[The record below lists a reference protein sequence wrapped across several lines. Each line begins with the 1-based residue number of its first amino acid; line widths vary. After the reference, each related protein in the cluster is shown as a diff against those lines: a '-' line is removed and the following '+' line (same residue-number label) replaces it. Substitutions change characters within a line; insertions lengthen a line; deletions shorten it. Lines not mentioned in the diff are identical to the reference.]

1 MPAKAR
7 RLANSTLVQ
16 NDNSPP
22 RLRKTP
28 QRKNREAATLGKLK
42 AIGADQR
49 SISIDSES
57 DEESQ
62 IKKDPVK
69 KPFGTPIRKR
79 DLSTSASCGSE
90 TVPMKWCC
98 GGLGHDSG
106 SSATAPILPPSAPA
120 NGGSNSRRQQL
131 TIQGDQVVL
140 DATTVNLNHHAHF
153 ATDEH
158 PSTSQEAYQSIP
170 GKKNDSANEPLL
182 EGSPRHS
189 SLIMDKYGPML
200 LKPCKIVL
208 YISSTTNASSTSTD
222 CPFLDRLRQADW
234 QVHRTS
240 SILANS
246 ELQKSRPVIV
256 ILDNKLTDL
265 VAVTRSLHLLPESE
279 DVLFAVLSDRVL
291 SDKRR
296 RALAKCELH
305 EFFLTSSTDIAICEL
320 FAKLAARLRAIPA
333 LFAVVEEAE
342 QPIKICDER
351 NVVQYVN
358 RAYEITTGC
367 ARANVLGSDASELH
381 SRTAN
386 SGSLHASVQ
395 ASSPGDLNMEGN
407 HASGSASNSTPA
419 FNANRRRSSEWHC
432 ITVPGSSNPQFV
444 YVKRGSADATICR
457 DLSLKSLRSNSALV
471 DAPITE
477 ALTVLA
483 NVLHKCD
490 DETQPMVRDAIKILS
505 STELYAPSIT
515 RFQNN
520 DRIAS
525 GYYDGLI
532 RLHHPSRQRKRSV
545 VDAFRDQ
552 RRASGSEAQSRRR
565 ISSDVV
571 NALEAEIS
579 WHFDV
584 IELERVTEHHALSHL
599 GAKIFER
606 WNVIDTLR
614 CSPDTIARW
623 LTVIEAN
630 YQGSNTYHNA
640 THAADVLQAT
650 SFFLNSDNVA
660 QNVQDTHATA
670 ALIAATVHDLD
681 HPGRGNA
688 FLMNTRQRL
697 ALLYN
702 DHSVLENHHVA
713 LAFQLTLAQNGIN
726 IFARMPREEF
736 AQMRQAIIDM
746 VLATDMSRH
755 FEYLT
760 KFQQVVPNL
769 PDLDENRDANSM
781 TICRMM
787 IKCADIANPT
797 RDWKLCHQWAMR
809 IVEEY
814 FDQTSEE
821 REKGLPLTMKGF
833 ERDTCNVPMTQCTFV
848 DMFAREAFTL
858 WCDFAE
864 LPELPQLLESN
875 YETWKQMASTWDPS
889 QNVNLLSKPP

>member
-1 MPAKAR
+1 MR
-7 RLANSTLVQ
+7 
-16 NDNSPP
+16 
-22 RLRKTP
+22 
-28 QRKNREAATLGKLK
+28 
-42 AIGADQR
+42 
-49 SISIDSES
+49 
-57 DEESQ
+57 
-62 IKKDPVK
+62 
-69 KPFGTPIRKR
+69 
-79 DLSTSASCGSE
+79 
-90 TVPMKWCC
+90 WCC
-98 GGLGHDSG
+98 GGLSEARGAV
-106 SSATAPILPPSAPA
+106 ATTA
-120 NGGSNSRRQQL
+120 NGGSTNNGRRQAQL

-140 DATTVNLNHHAHF
+140 DATTAASSLNNLHQGSSLK
-153 ATDEH
+153 DEPR
-158 PSTSQEAYQSIP
+158 PSTSAEVEAYQFSSSHGRYKTTTSSHPVSISGRINSGSGE
-170 GKKNDSANEPLL
+170 GKIIDNINQESTLL
-182 EGSPRHS
+182 SPRNAA
-189 SLIMDKYGPML
+189 LIMDKYGPML
-200 LKPCKIVL
+200 LRPCKSALFVT
-208 YISSTTNASSTSTD
+208 SVSPSSTSSSSSTILD
-222 CPFLDRLRQADW
+222 CAFLERLRQSDW
-234 QVHRTS
+234 QLHCCN

-246 ELQKSRPVIV
+246 EVQKHRPVII
-256 ILDNKLTDL
+256 ILDNKLSDL
-265 VAVTRSLHLLPESE
+265 TAVSRSLHALPESE
-279 DVLFAVLSDRVL
+279 DVLFGVLSDRGI
-291 SDKRR
+291 SDKRKR
-296 RALAKCELH
+296 TLLKCELH
-305 EFFLTSSTDIAICEL
+305 EYFLSSSIDISICEL

-342 QPIKICDER
+342 QPIKICDDR
-351 NVVQYVN
+351 NIVQYVN
-358 RAYEITTGC
+358 RAYEIQTGC
-367 ARANVLGSDASELH
+367 SRAEVLGSDAGEIHSKAIIHTSATLPPLH
-381 SRTAN
+381 PHPHHQHPPPP
-386 SGSLHASVQ
+386 LHVI
-395 ASSPGDLNMEGN
+395 G
-407 HASGSASNSTPA
+407 STPMNEA
-419 FNANRRRSSEWHC
+419 MEVTPTTATATTPQPQETTTGSIGNVSFPHSFNPSRRRSSEWHC

-457 DLSLKSLRSNSALV
+457 DLSLKSLRSQSALV

-505 STELYAPSIT
+505 SNELYAPTIT

-545 VDAFRDQ
+545 VDAFREQ
-552 RRASGSEAQSRRR
+552 RRTSATDSRRR

-571 NALEAEIS
+571 NALENEDS

-584 IELERVTEHHALSHL
+584 IELERVTEHHPLSHL

-606 WNVIDTLR
+606 WNCADVLR
-614 CSPDTIARW
+614 CSGDTIARW

-630 YQGSNTYHNA
+630 YQNTNTYHNA

-650 SFFLNSDNVA
+650 SFFLISEVVA
-660 QNVQDTHATA
+660 QTVQDNHATA

-688 FLMNTRQRL
+688 FLINTRQRL

-702 DHSVLENHHVA
+702 DQSVLENHHVA

-726 IFARMPREEF
+726 IFSKMQREEF
-736 AQMRQAIIDM
+736 IQMRQSIIDM

-755 FEYLT
+755 FEYIT
-760 KFQQVVPNL
+760 KFQQIIPNL
-769 PDLDENRDANSM
+769 PDLEENRESNSM
-781 TICRMM
+781 TVCRMM

-797 RDWKLCHQWAMR
+797 REWKLCVQWAMR

-814 FDQTSEE
+814 FFQTAEE

-864 LPELPQLLESN
+864 IPHLLQQLETN
-875 YETWKQMASTWDPS
+875 YEKWKQMSTTWEPG
-889 QNVNLLSKPP
+889 QNLDLISKPPA

>member
-1 MPAKAR
+1 
-7 RLANSTLVQ
+7 
-16 NDNSPP
+16 
-22 RLRKTP
+22 
-28 QRKNREAATLGKLK
+28 
-42 AIGADQR
+42 
-49 SISIDSES
+49 
-57 DEESQ
+57 
-62 IKKDPVK
+62 
-69 KPFGTPIRKR
+69 
-79 DLSTSASCGSE
+79 
-90 TVPMKWCC
+90 
-98 GGLGHDSG
+98 
-106 SSATAPILPPSAPA
+106 
-120 NGGSNSRRQQL
+120 
-131 TIQGDQVVL
+131 
-140 DATTVNLNHHAHF
+140 
-153 ATDEH
+153 
-158 PSTSQEAYQSIP
+158 
-170 GKKNDSANEPLL
+170 
-182 EGSPRHS
+182 
-189 SLIMDKYGPML
+189 
-200 LKPCKIVL
+200 
-208 YISSTTNASSTSTD
+208 
-222 CPFLDRLRQADW
+222 
-234 QVHRTS
+234 
-240 SILANS
+240 
-246 ELQKSRPVIV
+246 
-256 ILDNKLTDL
+256 
-265 VAVTRSLHLLPESE
+265 
-279 DVLFAVLSDRVL
+279 
-291 SDKRR
+291 
-296 RALAKCELH
+296 
-305 EFFLTSSTDIAICEL
+305 
-320 FAKLAARLRAIPA
+320 
-333 LFAVVEEAE
+333 
-342 QPIKICDER
+342 
-351 NVVQYVN
+351 
-358 RAYEITTGC
+358 
-367 ARANVLGSDASELH
+367 
-381 SRTAN
+381 
-386 SGSLHASVQ
+386 
-395 ASSPGDLNMEGN
+395 
-407 HASGSASNSTPA
+407 
-419 FNANRRRSSEWHC
+419 
-432 ITVPGSSNPQFV
+432 
-444 YVKRGSADATICR
+444 
-457 DLSLKSLRSNSALV
+457 
-471 DAPITE
+471 
-477 ALTVLA
+477 
-483 NVLHKCD
+483 
-490 DETQPMVRDAIKILS
+490 
-505 STELYAPSIT
+505 
-515 RFQNN
+515 
-520 DRIAS
+520 
-525 GYYDGLI
+525 
-532 RLHHPSRQRKRSV
+532 
-545 VDAFRDQ
+545 
-552 RRASGSEAQSRRR
+552 
-565 ISSDVV
+565 V
-571 NALEAEIS
+571 NALEAESS

-584 IELERVTEHHALSHL
+584 IELERVTEHHPLSHL

-614 CSPDTIARW
+614 CSADTIARW

-875 YETWKQMASTWDPS
+875 YESWKQMAATWDPS
-889 QNVNLLSKPP
+889 QNVNLLSKPA